1 MANQYTG
8 ILSGPHH
15 VAFDVTNRCNLRCL
29 HCYNSSGEN
38 DVIKTELSDDEMLN
52 FIQSLCDMKLYSL
65 CFCGGEPLLRKEMIY
80 GSLKL
85 LTENNIRTSMVTNG
99 ILATG
104 DTLTKLEELGLNS
117 IQFSLDGNENSHD
130 RLRNQKGVYKKVLE
144 AIEYV
149 LKNTKM
155 HLSIAFSPTIFN
167 IDDLEDIYSFLYSA
181 FIASGRNKEKDLI
194 DLRCQPLMILGRAK
208 RHQDIIPSDFQY
220 RKLVSIIKK
229 LEIESA
235 GKVVQVSWGDPVDH
249 LVRYKNVNN
258 VLDQIIV
265 HANGDIVASAY
276 LPLVIGNIRRYPLDV
291 YWEKGLNKVWG
302 TKIVQ
307 FLVSKMLSISEM
319 DDITNLISDINMDS
333 VLHIDL
339 IDQDLNDISLIKDIV
354 DKIK

>member
-1 MANQYTG
+1 
-8 ILSGPHH
+8 
-15 VAFDVTNRCNLRCL
+15 
-29 HCYNSSGEN
+29 
-38 DVIKTELSDDEMLN
+38 
-52 FIQSLCDMKLYSL
+52 
-65 CFCGGEPLLRKEMIY
+65 
-80 GSLKL
+80 
-85 LTENNIRTSMVTNG
+85 
-99 ILATG
+99 
-104 DTLTKLEELGLNS
+104 
-117 IQFSLDGNENSHD
+117 
-130 RLRNQKGVYKKVLE
+130 
-144 AIEYV
+144 
-149 LKNTKM
+149 
-155 HLSIAFSPTIFN
+155 
-167 IDDLEDIYSFLYSA
+167 
-181 FIASGRNKEKDLI
+181 
-194 DLRCQPLMILGRAK
+194 MILGRAK

>member
-1 MANQYTG
+1 M
-8 ILSGPHH
+8 
-15 VAFDVTNRCNLRCL
+15 
-29 HCYNSSGEN
+29 
-38 DVIKTELSDDEMLN
+38 
-52 FIQSLCDMKLYSL
+52 
-65 CFCGGEPLLRKEMIY
+65 
-80 GSLKL
+80 
-85 LTENNIRTSMVTNG
+85 
-99 ILATG
+99 
-104 DTLTKLEELGLNS
+104 
-117 IQFSLDGNENSHD
+117 
-130 RLRNQKGVYKKVLE
+130 
-144 AIEYV
+144 
-149 LKNTKM
+149 
-155 HLSIAFSPTIFN
+155 
-167 IDDLEDIYSFLYSA
+167 
-181 FIASGRNKEKDLI
+181 
-194 DLRCQPLMILGRAK
+194 
-208 RHQDIIPSDFQY
+208 
-220 RKLVSIIKK
+220 SIIKK